1 MYWTV
6 NQMVTH
12 HASNG
17 CNLQPGDL
25 LGTGTISAP
34 TRDGFGSL
42 MELTEAGNRPLALP
56 SGETRGFLED
66 GDEVSLR
73 ATAAAPGR
81 ISIGFGECR
90 ATVLPPR

>member
-1 MYWTV
+1 
-6 NQMVTH
+6 MVTH

-81 ISIGFGECR
+81 ISIR
-90 ATVLPPR
+90 PRSRRTATARPTSPRRC